1 VAAAGAAILD
11 VAKIIIASVKI
22 VGAAVLIQPLFYY

>member
-1 VAAAGAAILD
+1 VAAAGAAILE
-11 VAKIIIASVKI
+11 AKIIIASVKI